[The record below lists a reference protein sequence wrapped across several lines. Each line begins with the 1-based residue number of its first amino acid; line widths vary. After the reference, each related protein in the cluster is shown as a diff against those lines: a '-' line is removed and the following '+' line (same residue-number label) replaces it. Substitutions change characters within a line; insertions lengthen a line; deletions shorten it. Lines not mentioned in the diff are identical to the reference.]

1 MPNPSGV
8 NQLGESHVPY
18 GAAKKM
24 KTLAGEAPMSGA
36 PLATSALQAPRRARR
51 NPTRTQAQPAPAPV
65 AVVPEYQHLPQ
76 LPQGEIFSAI
86 ASIPGA
92 SPLVQSIFGSQ
103 VPAAPLPAAG

>member
-18 GAAKKM
+18 GEAKRM

-51 NPTRTQAQPAPAPV
+51 NPQPQAQPVEAPV
-65 AVVPEYQHLPQ
+65 PVHPDYQQMPSIPTAQ
-76 LPQGEIFSAI
+76 VYAGI

-92 SPLVQSIFGSQ
+92 SPLVQEIFGGSQ
-103 VPAAPLPAAG
+103 LPPR